1 MLTEADIER
10 MATLGEDSVVEFKNV
25 SRTAWQLD
33 ANDFAKA
40 VAALANTGGGH
51 VLVGM
56 DDDGTPSGV
65 GERANL
71 DALMRQV
78 SQICHDRIRP
88 SLTCAQRKIQYRGV
102 PILAV
107 EVPAFALDRPFMVDG
122 GCYIRDANRSRPAE
136 RDEMIR
142 ILQSVDYH
150 YDEQP
155 APNATMDDLEPQVVR
170 TFMAESRDLAPADG
184 DVTRYLRALKCL
196 DAKGTPTVSGILFF
210 GKNPTRWLPD
220 ARISA
225 VRFRGTVMTGDFADR
240 KEIEGRLPAQIEAAI
255 AFLSEHVP
263 APARIEGFARVEQ
276 GIPPEVMREA
286 LTNAV
291 IHRDY
296 RATSQVRVFVFDD
309 RVEFVNPGAL
319 LNQLTLDSIRL
330 GGISQRRNPVICSL
344 TARAGR
350 RELYGLGVPQMIR
363 LMRGQGLPDPEFSL
377 DGGHF
382 RVVLRRQPAAS
393 A

>member
-1 MLTEADIER
+1 
-10 MATLGEDSVVEFKNV
+10 
-25 SRTAWQLD
+25 
-33 ANDFAKA
+33 
-40 VAALANTGGGH
+40 
-51 VLVGM
+51 
-56 DDDGTPSGV
+56 
-65 GERANL
+65 
-71 DALMRQV
+71 
-78 SQICHDRIRP
+78 
-88 SLTCAQRKIQYRGV
+88 
-102 PILAV
+102 
-107 EVPAFALDRPFMVDG
+107 
-122 GCYIRDANRSRPAE
+122 
-136 RDEMIR
+136 MIR

-150 YDEQP
+150 YDEQTV
-155 APNATMDDLEPQVVR
+155 PNATMEDLDLQGVR
-170 TFMAESRDLAPADG
+170 AFMAESKDLDPADG

-225 VRFRGTVMTGDFADR
+225 VRFRGTVMAGDFADR

-255 AFLSEHVP
+255 AFLTEHVP
-263 APARIEGFARVEQ
+263 APASIEGFARVER
-276 GIPPEVMREA
+276 GIPAEVMREA

-363 LMRGQGLPDPEFSL
+363 LMRERGLPDPDFSL

-382 RVVLRRQPAAS
+382 RVVLRCCLATS